1 MPSAGQRDIFIGRPG
16 RTPPWGKRRRSAGG
30 AAAPSPASEP
40 HFGGYLLVPSPP
52 DPPVELSTGALDRLE
67 EETARRREKF
77 VRITLADR
85 SLQTVFQPIV
95 DLRTGDTVGAE
106 ALARFTAPPFR
117 APDLWFAEAAELG
130 LGTELEVT
138 ALRSALEQLVTLP
151 SGLYLSINASPAT
164 IVSAEFR
171 ASMKEIPA
179 ERVVLELTEHTGID
193 DYHLFG
199 EAIAELR
206 SNGLRLAVDDAGA
219 GFSSFRHILNLRPD
233 IIKLDIALT
242 RGIDTDPARRALGSA
257 MLTFGLDA
265 YNASIVAEGIE
276 TKSELSTLQ
285 GLGCHYGQGY
295 YLGRPA
301 QMSVLP
307 RQLSRPGAS
316 PTPVLRRGT
325 LDPVLVL
332 GPDRSTRLEDERRRQ
347 GEGRRLPI
355 EPGPTGR
362 LPVAGRR
369 GDRPVPSGC
378 PGVRGWIRPPA
389 SCWSRTEAGGPRRP
403 PPHRR
408 AAPR

>member
-1 MPSAGQRDIFIGRPG
+1 VLDQR
-16 RTPPWGKRRRSAGG
+16 
-30 AAAPSPASEP
+30 
-40 HFGGYLLVPSPP
+40 PP
-52 DPPVELSTGALDRLE
+52 DALLE
-67 EETARRREKF
+67 QQSDSVLEQQDEETSHRREKF

-95 DLRTGDTVGAE
+95 DLRNGSTVGAE

-138 ALRSALEQLVTLP
+138 ALRSALEQLVKLP
-151 SGLYLSINASPAT
+151 AGLYLSINASPAT
-164 IVSAEFR
+164 IVSPEFR
-171 ASMKEIPA
+171 AAMAEIPA

-199 EAIAELR
+199 EAITEFR

-265 YNASIVAEGIE
+265 YNASIVAEGVE
-276 TKSELSTLQ
+276 TQNELTTLQ
-285 GLGCHYGQGY
+285 SLGCHYGQGY

-301 QMSVLP
+301 QLSVLP
-307 RQLSRPGAS
+307 RQLSQPGAS
-316 PTPVLRRGT
+316 PSPALRRGT
-325 LDPVLVL
+325 VNPGAVLRPEPAPERDDL
-332 GPDRSTRLEDERRRQ
+332 NEEDDSSERAEIARFR
-347 GEGRRLPI
+347 
-355 EPGPTGR
+355 
-362 LPVAGRR
+362 
-369 GDRPVPSGC
+369 
-378 PGVRGWIRPPA
+378 
-389 SCWSRTEAGGPRRP
+389 
-403 PPHRR
+403 
-408 AAPR
+408 

>member
-1 MPSAGQRDIFIGRPG
+1 MSSAGQRDIFIGRAG
-16 RTPPWGKRRRSAGG
+16 KSSRASKRRKEAADAPAPPAPPGPGGGVRPILPGPTDISADI
-30 AAAPSPASEP
+30 PA
-40 HFGGYLLVPSPP
+40 LV
-52 DPPVELSTGALDRLE
+52 LE
-67 EETARRREKF
+67 QHSEETAHRREKF
-77 VRITLADR
+77 VRIALADR

-95 DLRTGDTVGAE
+95 DLRTGGTVGAE

-138 ALRSALEQLVTLP
+138 ALRSALEQLQKLP

-171 ASMKEIPA
+171 AAMAEIPA

-199 EAIAELR
+199 ETIAELR
-206 SNGLRLAVDDAGA
+206 SNGLRLAVDDAAA

-257 MLTFGLDA
+257 MLAFGLDA

-276 TKSELSTLQ
+276 TQSELTTLQ

-295 YLGRPA
+295 YLGRPV
-301 QMSVLP
+301 QMSGLP
-307 RQLSRPGAS
+307 RQLSQPGAS
-316 PTPVLRRGT
+316 PTPVLRKGT
-325 LDPVLVL
+325 VDPSRVLTPERAERKEL
-332 GPDRSTRLEDERRRQ
+332 REHEED
-347 GEGRRLPI
+347 
-355 EPGPTGR
+355 
-362 LPVAGRR
+362 AG
-369 GDRPVPSGC
+369 
-378 PGVRGWIRPPA
+378 
-389 SCWSRTEAGGPRRP
+389 SR
-403 PPHRR
+403 
-408 AAPR
+408 

>member
-1 MPSAGQRDIFIGRPG
+1 MSPTGSGDIFIGRSG
-16 RTPPWGKRRRSAGG
+16 KQSRAARRRKARDTPPPPVVSPDGDRRLVLRSPSEMSAG
-30 AAAPSPASEP
+30 
-40 HFGGYLLVPSPP
+40 
-52 DPPVELSTGALDRLE
+52 ELE
-67 EETARRREKF
+67 QQIEETAHRREKF
-77 VRITLADR
+77 VRITLADQ

-95 DLRTGDTVGAE
+95 DLRTGSTIGAE

-117 APDLWFAEAAELG
+117 APDQWFAEAAELG

-138 ALRSALEQLVTLP
+138 ALRSALEQLVKLP

-164 IVSAEFR
+164 IVSTEFR
-171 ASMKEIPA
+171 ASMADIPA

-193 DYHLFG
+193 DYHLFA

-257 MLTFGLDA
+257 MLAFGLDA
-265 YNASIVAEGIE
+265 YNASIIAEGIE
-276 TKSELSTLQ
+276 TQSELSTLQ

-307 RQLSRPGAS
+307 RQLAQPGAN
-316 PTPVLRRGT
+316 PTPTLRRGT
-325 LDPVLVL
+325 VDPALVHTPEL
-332 GPDRSTRLEDERRRQ
+332 AATIEVVRRKAESAVPVELRS
-347 GEGRRLPI
+347 
-355 EPGPTGR
+355 
-362 LPVAGRR
+362 
-369 GDRPVPSGC
+369 
-378 PGVRGWIRPPA
+378 
-389 SCWSRTEAGGPRRP
+389 
-403 PPHRR
+403 
-408 AAPR
+408 AP

>member
-1 MPSAGQRDIFIGRPG
+1 VLEQ
-16 RTPPWGKRRRSAGG
+16 
-30 AAAPSPASEP
+30 
-40 HFGGYLLVPSPP
+40 H
-52 DPPVELSTGALDRLE
+52 E
-67 EETARRREKF
+67 EEAALRREKF
-77 VRITLADR
+77 VRINLADR

-95 DLRTGDTVGAE
+95 DLRSGGTVGAE

-138 ALRSALEQLVTLP
+138 ALRSALEQLAMLP

-164 IVSAEFR
+164 IVSPEFR
-171 ASMKEIPA
+171 AAMAAIPA
-179 ERVVLELTEHTGID
+179 ERVVLELTEHTGVD

-206 SNGLRLAVDDAGA
+206 SNGLRLAVDDAGS

-257 MLTFGLDA
+257 MLAFGLDA
-265 YNASIVAEGIE
+265 YNASIVAEGVE
-276 TKSELSTLQ
+276 TRSELTTLQ

-307 RQLSRPGAS
+307 RQMAQAGAS
-316 PTPVLRRGT
+316 PSPGLRRST
-325 LDPVLVL
+325 FDPDLIL
-332 GPDRSTRLEDERRRQ
+332 TPDMAAELERRHQ
-347 GEGRRLPI
+347 AESTGGR
-355 EPGPTGR
+355 
-362 LPVAGRR
+362 
-369 GDRPVPSGC
+369 
-378 PGVRGWIRPPA
+378 
-389 SCWSRTEAGGPRRP
+389 
-403 PPHRR
+403 
-408 AAPR
+408 

>member
-1 MPSAGQRDIFIGRPG
+1 MAAIGQRDIFIGRTSKMSRG
-16 RTPPWGKRRRSAGG
+16 DRRR
-30 AAAPSPASEP
+30 AAASNPPPVSPPASPPRGRRSLILPEP
-40 HFGGYLLVPSPP
+40 LEISNSVLEQH
-52 DPPVELSTGALDRLE
+52 E
-67 EETARRREKF
+67 EEAALRREKF
-77 VRITLADR
+77 VRINLADR

-95 DLRTGDTVGAE
+95 DLRSGGTVGAE

-138 ALRSALEQLVTLP
+138 ALRSALEQLAMLP

-164 IVSAEFR
+164 IVSPEFR
-171 ASMKEIPA
+171 AAMAAIPA
-179 ERVVLELTEHTGID
+179 ERVVLELTEHTGVD

-206 SNGLRLAVDDAGA
+206 SNGLRLAVDDAGS

-257 MLTFGLDA
+257 MLAFGLDA
-265 YNASIVAEGIE
+265 YNASIVAEGVE
-276 TKSELSTLQ
+276 TRSELTTLQ

-307 RQLSRPGAS
+307 RQMAQAGAS
-316 PTPVLRRGT
+316 PSPGLRRST
-325 LDPVLVL
+325 FDPDLIL
-332 GPDRSTRLEDERRRQ
+332 TPDMAAELERRHQ
-347 GEGRRLPI
+347 AESTGGR
-355 EPGPTGR
+355 
-362 LPVAGRR
+362 
-369 GDRPVPSGC
+369 
-378 PGVRGWIRPPA
+378 
-389 SCWSRTEAGGPRRP
+389 
-403 PPHRR
+403 
-408 AAPR
+408 

>member
-1 MPSAGQRDIFIGRPG
+1 MSPAGQDDIFIGRAAKVSRSERRKAG
-16 RTPPWGKRRRSAGG
+16 RSTPP
-30 AAAPSPASEP
+30 
-40 HFGGYLLVPSPP
+40 PSPP
-52 DPPVELSTGALDRLE
+52 AAGPRLITPSSDDATRLSPSGLE
-67 EETARRREKF
+67 QQHEETAHRREKF

-95 DLRTGDTVGAE
+95 DLRTGGTVGAE

-117 APDLWFAEAAELG
+117 APNLWFAEAEELG

-138 ALRSALEQLVTLP
+138 ALRSALEQLVKLP

-171 ASMKEIPA
+171 AAMAAIPA

-257 MLTFGLDA
+257 MMAFGLDA
-265 YNASIVAEGIE
+265 YNASIVAEGVE
-276 TKSELSTLQ
+276 TQSELTTLQ
-285 GLGCHYGQGY
+285 ALGCHYGQGY

-307 RQLSRPGAS
+307 RQMSQPGAAPS
-316 PTPVLRRGT
+316 PVLRRSTVDPDEVLTPAQAEALEELRRHTQGT
-325 LDPVLVL
+325 
-332 GPDRSTRLEDERRRQ
+332 GAR
-347 GEGRRLPI
+347 
-355 EPGPTGR
+355 
-362 LPVAGRR
+362 
-369 GDRPVPSGC
+369 
-378 PGVRGWIRPPA
+378 
-389 SCWSRTEAGGPRRP
+389 
-403 PPHRR
+403 
-408 AAPR
+408 

>member
-1 MPSAGQRDIFIGRPG
+1 LAPAGQKDIFIGRAG
-16 RTPPWGKRRRSAGG
+16 RLSRNKRRKAAGT
-30 AAAPSPASEP
+30 ALPTAPSSPVTGARPIVPSGSEP
-40 HFGGYLLVPSPP
+40 RTDIPAGLL
-52 DPPVELSTGALDRLE
+52 EQHH
-67 EETARRREKF
+67 EETAHRREKF

-95 DLRTGDTVGAE
+95 DLRTGGTVGAE
-106 ALARFTAPPFR
+106 ALARFTTPPFR

-138 ALRSALEQLVTLP
+138 ALRSALEQLVKLP

-171 ASMKEIPA
+171 ASMADIPA

-206 SNGLRLAVDDAGA
+206 SNGLRLAVDDAGS

-276 TKSELSTLQ
+276 TQSELATLQ

-307 RQLSRPGAS
+307 RQLSQPGAS
-316 PTPVLRRGT
+316 PTPALRRTT
-325 LDPVLVL
+325 LNPDLVL
-332 GPDRSTRLEDERRRQ
+332 TPEQAADLDELRRQ
-347 GEGRRLPI
+347 EQGD
-355 EPGPTGR
+355 GP
-362 LPVAGRR
+362 V
-369 GDRPVPSGC
+369 
-378 PGVRGWIRPPA
+378 
-389 SCWSRTEAGGPRRP
+389 
-403 PPHRR
+403 
-408 AAPR
+408 

>member
-1 MPSAGQRDIFIGRPG
+1 VPPAGQDDIFIA
-16 RTPPWGKRRRSAGG
+16 RTGKASRADRRRRSAGKTPPP
-30 AAAPSPASEP
+30 APSPPPPGPGGSRLILSSPPEGGAEVPASE
-40 HFGGYLLVPSPP
+40 
-52 DPPVELSTGALDRLE
+52 LE
-67 EETARRREKF
+67 RQYEETAHRREKF

-95 DLRTGDTVGAE
+95 DLRTGGTVGAE

-138 ALRSALEQLVTLP
+138 ALRSALEQLEKLP

-171 ASMKEIPA
+171 ASMAEIPA
-179 ERVVLELTEHTGID
+179 ERVVLELTEHTGVD

-206 SNGLRLAVDDAGA
+206 SNGLRLAVDDAGS

-265 YNASIVAEGIE
+265 YNASIVAEGVE
-276 TKSELSTLQ
+276 TQSELTTLQ

-301 QMSVLP
+301 QMSVLT
-307 RQLSRPGAS
+307 RQQGRTGARPS
-316 PTPVLRRGT
+316 PVLRRGT
-325 LDPVLVL
+325 VDPALVL
-332 GPDRSTRLEDERRRQ
+332 PPEFDELEDELRERA
-347 GEGRRLPI
+347 E
-355 EPGPTGR
+355 T
-362 LPVAGRR
+362 AGTR
-369 GDRPVPSGC
+369 
-378 PGVRGWIRPPA
+378 
-389 SCWSRTEAGGPRRP
+389 
-403 PPHRR
+403 
-408 AAPR
+408 

>member
-1 MPSAGQRDIFIGRPG
+1 MAPAEQGDIFIGRASRLSRKRRKAPETAAPP
-16 RTPPWGKRRRSAGG
+16 TPPSVTRAGRLIVLSEAEMAAETSASVLQQH
-30 AAAPSPASEP
+30 A
-40 HFGGYLLVPSPP
+40 
-52 DPPVELSTGALDRLE
+52 
-67 EETARRREKF
+67 EETADRREKF
-77 VRITLADR
+77 VRITLADQ

-95 DLRTGDTVGAE
+95 DLRTGGTVGAE

-117 APDLWFAEAAELG
+117 TPDLWFAEAAELG

-138 ALRSALEQLVTLP
+138 ALRSALEQLVKLP
-151 SGLYLSINASPAT
+151 TGLYLSLNASPAT

-171 ASMKEIPA
+171 AAMAEIPA

-206 SNGLRLAVDDAGA
+206 SNGLRLAVDDAGS

-257 MLTFGLDA
+257 MMAFGLDA
-265 YNASIVAEGIE
+265 YNASIVAEGVE
-276 TKSELSTLQ
+276 TQSELKTLQ

-307 RQLSRPGAS
+307 RQLSQPGAS
-316 PTPVLRRGT
+316 PTPTLRRGT
-325 LDPVLVL
+325 VDPDLVL
-332 GPDRSTRLEDERRRQ
+332 PPEPAEDQDESGHEARSEN
-347 GEGRRLPI
+347 
-355 EPGPTGR
+355 
-362 LPVAGRR
+362 
-369 GDRPVPSGC
+369 
-378 PGVRGWIRPPA
+378 
-389 SCWSRTEAGGPRRP
+389 SR
-403 PPHRR
+403 
-408 AAPR
+408 

>member
-1 MPSAGQRDIFIGRPG
+1 M
-16 RTPPWGKRRRSAGG
+16 
-30 AAAPSPASEP
+30 
-40 HFGGYLLVPSPP
+40 
-52 DPPVELSTGALDRLE
+52 
-67 EETARRREKF
+67 EETAHRREKF

-85 SLQTVFQPIV
+85 SMQTVFQPIV
-95 DLRTGDTVGAE
+95 DLRTGGTVGAE

-130 LGTELEVT
+130 LGTELEVS
-138 ALRSALEQLVTLP
+138 ALRAALEQLSKLP

-164 IVSAEFR
+164 IVSPEFR
-171 ASMKEIPA
+171 ASMAEIPA
-179 ERVVLELTEHTGID
+179 ERVVLELTEHTGVD

-199 EAIAELR
+199 EAISEMR

-257 MLTFGLDA
+257 MLAFGLDA

-307 RQLSRPGAS
+307 RQLTAPGAS
-316 PTPVLRRGT
+316 PSPGLRSKRLHADGIFTPELPDIEE
-325 LDPVLVL
+325 LDAQA
-332 GPDRSTRLEDERRRQ
+332 DIARSR
-347 GEGRRLPI
+347 
-355 EPGPTGR
+355 
-362 LPVAGRR
+362 
-369 GDRPVPSGC
+369 
-378 PGVRGWIRPPA
+378 
-389 SCWSRTEAGGPRRP
+389 
-403 PPHRR
+403 
-408 AAPR
+408 

>member
-1 MPSAGQRDIFIGRPG
+1 MAPAGQGDIFIGRANKPS
-16 RTPPWGKRRRSAGG
+16 RSKRRRSEADAPPTDAP
-30 AAAPSPASEP
+30 AAASVSHVILPSSAPDAAVEM
-40 HFGGYLLVPSPP
+40 GGGVSHLILPSSAP
-52 DPPVELSTGALDRLE
+52 DAAVEMAAGVQEQQS
-67 EETARRREKF
+67 EETAYRREKF

-95 DLRTGDTVGAE
+95 DLRTGSTVGAE

-138 ALRSALEQLVTLP
+138 ALRSALEQLVKLP
-151 SGLYLSINASPAT
+151 TGLYLSINASPAT

-171 ASMKEIPA
+171 AAMAEIPA

-199 EAIAELR
+199 EAITELR

-265 YNASIVAEGIE
+265 YDASIVAEGVE
-276 TKSELSTLQ
+276 TQNELTTLQ
-285 GLGCHYGQGY
+285 NLGCHYGQGY
-295 YLGRPA
+295 YLGRPV

-307 RQLSRPGAS
+307 RQLSEPGAS
-316 PTPVLRRGT
+316 PSPVLRKGT
-325 LDPVLVL
+325 LNPDAVLRPGPTTDP
-332 GPDRSTRLEDERRRQ
+332 DERR
-347 GEGRRLPI
+347 EDAEI
-355 EPGPTGR
+355 
-362 LPVAGRR
+362 A
-369 GDRPVPSGC
+369 PS
-378 PGVRGWIRPPA
+378 R
-389 SCWSRTEAGGPRRP
+389 
-403 PPHRR
+403 
-408 AAPR
+408 

>member
-1 MPSAGQRDIFIGRPG
+1 MPADKGDIFIGRAG
-16 RTPPWGKRRRSAGG
+16 RLSRKRRKASDAP
-30 AAAPSPASEP
+30 AAPSPPSATRAGRLILPPQAGMAEDTPAS
-40 HFGGYLLVPSPP
+40 V
-52 DPPVELSTGALDRLE
+52 LE
-67 EETARRREKF
+67 QHAEETAHRREKF

-95 DLRTGDTVGAE
+95 DLRTGGTVGAE

-117 APDLWFAEAAELG
+117 TPDLWFAEAAELG

-138 ALRSALEQLVTLP
+138 ALRSALEQLVKLP
-151 SGLYLSINASPAT
+151 TGLYLSINASPAT

-171 ASMKEIPA
+171 AAMAEIPA

-206 SNGLRLAVDDAGA
+206 SNGLRLAVDDAGS

-257 MLTFGLDA
+257 MMAFGLDA
-265 YNASIVAEGIE
+265 YNASIIAEGIE
-276 TKSELSTLQ
+276 TKSELNTLQ

-295 YLGRPA
+295 YLGRPS

-307 RQLSRPGAS
+307 RQLSQAGAS
-316 PTPVLRRGT
+316 PTTTLRRGT
-325 LDPVLVL
+325 VDPDLVL
-332 GPDRSTRLEDERRRQ
+332 PPEDEDDPDKRH
-347 GEGRRLPI
+347 
-355 EPGPTGR
+355 
-362 LPVAGRR
+362 R
-369 GDRPVPSGC
+369 GATSENYR
-378 PGVRGWIRPPA
+378 
-389 SCWSRTEAGGPRRP
+389 
-403 PPHRR
+403 
-408 AAPR
+408 